1 MGERNGV
8 VARNPILRGFN
19 PDPSIVRVDDDYYLA
34 TSTFEWFPGVR
45 IHHST
50 DLAHWEVVGH
60 ALDERNGFDLRGH
73 PDSGGVWAPSLTY
86 AEGEFWLAYSVI
98 RTMDG
103 DDKDLDNYLVTAPT
117 PSGPWSEPIPLGSR
131 GFDFSFFHDTDGT
144 HWIVG
149 VQWDHRPG
157 HPAFGGIVLEQYLPE
172 ERRVAGSTT
181 VLYTQPS
188 LVEGPNLYHLGE
200 WYHLL
205 LAEGGTGWNHG
216 ITTARSRHRFGPYE
230 RDAVAAV
237 LTSRDAPG
245 TSLQKAGHGE
255 LVQLPSGEW
264 AMVHLASRP
273 TLHLGERYSTLGR
286 ETCIQR
292 VEFDER
298 GWLRLSAGGHHAQTE
313 VGFPSMTGAVV
324 GMPGNRDDFDG
335 GPLDQRRWSTLRTPL
350 DAATLNVTDRPGWLR
365 LRGGHSTASVF
376 EQSMIAQRVE
386 EHHAVVET
394 LVDAEPTGHRQAAGL
409 IAWYDRSGW
418 IWLQLTADDEHG
430 RHLRVVTRDGS
441 TRRSPAFPAPDG
453 PVRMRLIL
461 EGPDLRFAVA
471 TPETATTSDAE
482 PEWLE
487 LPGTYPAWTLSD
499 DHGTR
504 LRFTGMFVGVRAEDL
519 DGTGWTADFDYVDA
533 RFTEATDTGTDTD
546 TDTATAT

>member
-1 MGERNGV
+1 MSDGTGV

-19 PDPSIVRVDDDYYLA
+19 PDPSIVRVDDDFYVA

-45 IHHST
+45 IHHSK
-50 DLAHWEVVGH
+50 DLAHWELVGH
-60 ALDERNGFDLRGH
+60 ALDERNGFDLRGY

-86 AEGEFWLAYSVI
+86 VDGEFWLAYSVI

-117 PSGPWSEPIPLGSR
+117 PAGPWSEPNHLGSR
-131 GFDFSFFHDTDGT
+131 GFDFSFFHDIDGT

-157 HPAFGGIVLEQYLPE
+157 HPAFGGIVLEQYLADQ
-172 ERRVAGSTT
+172 RRVAGNTT

-200 WYHLL
+200 WYYLL

-216 ITTARSRHRFGPYE
+216 ITLARSRNRFGPYE
-230 RDAVAAV
+230 RDAAAAV

-245 TSLQKAGHGE
+245 ERLHKAGHGE
-255 LVQLPSGEW
+255 LVQLRSGEW
-264 AMVHLASRP
+264 ALAHLASRP

-286 ETCIQR
+286 ETCIQLA
-292 VEFDER
+292 EFDEQ

-313 VGFPSMTGAVV
+313 VRFPSIDEAPVAAVKSL
-324 GMPGNRDDFDG
+324 DDFDG
-335 GPLDQRRWSTLRTPL
+335 GSLDRRRWSTLRTPL
-350 DAATLNVTDRPGWLR
+350 DATTLNFTDRPGWLR

-386 EHHAVVET
+386 EHQTVAET
-394 LVDAEPTGHRQAAGL
+394 LVDAEPGGHRQAAGL
-409 IAWYDRSGW
+409 IAWYDRSAW

-430 RHLRVVTRDGS
+430 RHLRVVHRDGV
-441 TRRSPAFPAPDG
+441 TRRSSAFPAPEG

-461 EGPDLRFAVA
+461 DGPELRFAVA
-471 TPETATTSDAE
+471 AAE
-482 PEWLE
+482 SAAEAEWLE
-487 LPGTYPAWTLSD
+487 LPGTYPAWALSD
-499 DHGTR
+499 DHGGA
-504 LRFTGMFVGVRAEDL
+504 LRFTGMFVGVRVEDL
-519 DGTGWTADFDYVDA
+519 DGTGWSADFDYVDVQ
-533 RFTEATDTGTDTD
+533 FTDATV
-546 TDTATAT
+546 TATS